1 MSRVAFDTNV
11 LAYVA
16 GVDRHPDDAAKI
28 DTSRTLLRQLR
39 GRASLIAPIQVL
51 GELYVVL
58 NRAGASRDEARE
70 TVLRM
75 KQAFGTA
82 DSNSS
87 AFLSALDL
95 ASAHKMQL
103 WDALILNAAAEA
115 GCALLLSEDMASGFA
130 WRGTIVINPFA
141 ASIDERLGRLTA

>member
-1 MSRVAFDTNV
+1 MSRIAFDTNV
-11 LAYVA
+11 LAYIA

-39 GRASLIAPIQVL
+39 GQASLIAPVQVL

-58 NRAGASRDEARE
+58 NRSGASREEARE

-75 KQAFGTA
+75 ARAFGTA

-95 ASAHKMQL
+95 ASGHQLQL

-115 GCALLLSEDMASGFA
+115 GCALLLSEDMSSGFA
-130 WRGTIVINPFA
+130 WRGTVVINPFA
-141 ASIDERLGRLTA
+141 ASVDERLSRLIA